1 MVLGILLTG
10 GDEEYGVET
19 HFLSV
24 ELLND
29 DGSPFCLLPSLP
41 SEYPLRQHTQTS
53 LVACGGGKINSIQNA
68 HCTMGICAAKFGPS

>member
-29 DGSPFCLLPSLP
+29 DGSPLCLLPSLP
-41 SEYPLRQHTQTS
+41 SEYPLRQHTQTG
-53 LVACGGGKINSIQNA
+53 LVACGGAGDGKINSI
-68 HCTMGICAAKFGPS
+68 